1 MMFKLEESSTD
12 AVGSSKVFAFTVFGV
27 SLLFCSACQTV
38 PVDIAAPKPPASVA
52 TEESQL
58 ERGRAIYVS
67 FFKCGLCHRP
77 KPVYDYDVEQW
88 SEDILPRMAKN
99 ARLKPE
105 DYEAVLAYVT
115 SEQAQT
121 QP

>member
-1 MMFKLEESSTD
+1 MMFKLEESFTV
-12 AVGSSKVFAFTVFGV
+12 AVGNSRVFTLAVFGL
-27 SLLFCSACQTV
+27 SLLLFSACQTV
-38 PVDIAAPKPPASVA
+38 PVDIAAPKPPTSVA

-58 ERGRAIYVS
+58 ERGRSIYVS

-88 SEDILPRMAKN
+88 SDDILPRMAKK

-105 DYEAVLAYVT
+105 DYAAVLAYVT